1 MIEPSH
7 SKPWRSK
14 LWPSEVKVL
23 ILSESSP
30 VPVQTNSVIGLPN
43 TPEFVLG
50 DISRQQG
57 PQFIY
62 RQVVANST
70 KSAYR
75 LTNERSHV
83 EKASQERRV
92 SVRVRAVRPIL

>member
-1 MIEPSH
+1 MIDPSH
-7 SKPWRSK
+7 SNPG
-14 LWPSEVKVL
+14 VL
-23 ILSESSP
+23 NFGPRKSRLLVLSESSP
-30 VPVQTNSVIGLPN
+30 VPVQANSVTGLSN
-43 TPEFVLG
+43 TSGFVLR

-75 LTNERSHV
+75 LINERSHV

-92 SVRVRAVRPIL
+92 SLRVLTVRPIL